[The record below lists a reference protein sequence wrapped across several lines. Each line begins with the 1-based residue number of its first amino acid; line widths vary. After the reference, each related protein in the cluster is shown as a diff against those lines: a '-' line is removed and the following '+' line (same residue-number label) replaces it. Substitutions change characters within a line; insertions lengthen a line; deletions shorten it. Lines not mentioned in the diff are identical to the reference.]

1 MLDHP
6 LEPVIRPTEGR
17 TGWRMMTTK
26 LVVAA
31 KAHNRPM
38 SHATASLSKADLRA
52 AALATR
58 DALSGEN
65 RAAAADAIASRGLP
79 LALPQGAVVA
89 GYSPIRSEIDPGP
102 LLRKLENLGARLA
115 LPAITARG
123 QSLKFRLWHP
133 GDRLLSGP
141 LGILEPSPA
150 AAEIIPDILLVP
162 LAAFDR
168 AGHRIGYGAGHY
180 DRTLA
185 QLRKSR
191 SVTAIGLAFASQEV
205 AVVPALQHDVALD
218 YVLTESKILDFRS
231 S

>member
-1 MLDHP
+1 M
-6 LEPVIRPTEGR
+6 
-17 TGWRMMTTK
+17 
-26 LVVAA
+26 
-31 KAHNRPM
+31 
-38 SHATASLSKADLRA
+38 
-52 AALATR
+52 
-58 DALSGEN
+58 
-65 RAAAADAIASRGLP
+65 RG
-79 LALPQGAVVA
+79 AFVA
-89 GYSPIRSEIDPGP
+89 GYSPIRSEIDPAP
-102 LLRKLENLGARLA
+102 LMRKLAEQGAQLA

-133 GDRLLSGP
+133 GERLLPGP

-150 AAEIIPDILLVP
+150 AAEITPDIVLVP

-191 SVTAIGLAFASQEV
+191 AITAIGLDLPAPPVKA
-205 AVVPALQHDVALD
+205 VPALQHDVALD
-218 YVLTESKILDFRS
+218 YVLTETQLFDFRS

>member
-1 MLDHP
+1 
-6 LEPVIRPTEGR
+6 
-17 TGWRMMTTK
+17 
-26 LVVAA
+26 
-31 KAHNRPM
+31 M

-102 LLRKLENLGARLA
+102 LLRKLESLGARLA
-115 LPAITARG
+115 LPAINARG